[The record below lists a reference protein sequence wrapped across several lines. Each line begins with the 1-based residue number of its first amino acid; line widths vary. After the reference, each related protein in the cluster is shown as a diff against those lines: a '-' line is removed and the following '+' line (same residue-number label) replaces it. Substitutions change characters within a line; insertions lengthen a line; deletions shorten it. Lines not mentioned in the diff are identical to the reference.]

1 MADEPDIPEVPAAP
15 IEIAETHFL
24 FRLTP
29 ATEDLAQRSRQVA
42 IVPAESELQARQIA
56 QTADPFG
63 RDWLNPSLFVCDR
76 TETPE
81 RHVIGDVIFKSV
93 AAPSIRNPKRAK
105 PSTS

>member
-1 MADEPDIPEVPAAP
+1 MTDEPDIPEVPAAP
-15 IEIAETHFL
+15 IEVAETHLL

-56 QTADPFG
+56 QAADPFG
-63 RDWLNPSLFVCDR
+63 RDWMNPSLFVSDR
-76 TETPE
+76 TETSE

-93 AAPSIRNPKRAK
+93 AAPAARNPRRAK
-105 PSTS
+105 SSPS